1 MSLLPAV
8 SGPAAFMQ
16 LPESVQPGLVTRI
29 TRLLGDHDTG
39 EGETS
44 DPAQKLGVSQPSERP
59 RGADPKIWNLRF
71 RALAL
76 WNSSMPA
83 AGV

>member
-1 MSLLPAV
+1 
-8 SGPAAFMQ
+8 MQ

-59 RGADPKIWNLRF
+59 RGADPKIWNQLPSLGRMELIDARGRRF
-71 RALAL
+71 D
-76 WNSSMPA
+76 SCHV
-83 AGV
+83 AGPQ